1 MEDRIVVKLSSDVPI
16 TIAVLADAHNNMEYI
31 DWFVEEVQKHDNWY
45 VMINGDLWDA
55 DQYSNFPT
63 LKPIKSLSESVQDVK
78 AALLPIADKL
88 IGFVWGNHEER
99 CFRGASGKG
108 TMPSYFDLFFEAIKA
123 INPNFQCAEPNQ
135 SFIVDV
141 EVKDKT
147 YKILFKH
154 GKSAGKTFGVMEFH
168 EVSDV
173 NERIDAIVLSHLHLP
188 MHVIVKLVATKTVE
202 EEEQKDGEDRLVHY
216 IRTTA
221 GIAFAPY
228 QDKANYYVSPL
239 GMTKLLFNSELK
251 VELL

>member
-31 DWFVEEVQKHDNWY
+31 NWFVSEVQKHDNWY

-55 DQYSNFPT
+55 DQYSTHPT
-63 LKPIKSLSESVQDVK
+63 LTTKSLSESVQEVK

-108 TMPSYFDLFFEAIKA
+108 TMPSYFDLFFEAIRTK
-123 INPNFQCAEPNQ
+123 NPNFQYAEPMQ
-135 SFIVDV
+135 SFIV
-141 EVKDKT
+141 EVSIKDKI
-147 YKILFKH
+147 YKIIFKH
-154 GKSAGKTFGVMEFH
+154 GKSAGVNFGMQEFN
-168 EVSDV
+168 EIVKV
-173 NERIDAIVLSHLHLP
+173 NEKVDIIVLSHLHLP
-188 MHVIVKLVATKTVE
+188 WHGIVKLVATKSIE
-202 EEEQKDGEDRLVHY
+202 EEECNGNDRIVHLV
-216 IRTTA
+216 RTTS

-228 QDKANYYVSPL
+228 QDKGNLYVSPL
-239 GMTKLLFNSELK
+239 GMTKIIFNCELK